1 MQQRNRLQSLHWIVL
16 FAMLFTIGAP
26 AVNPS
31 VQAATPNAPALQ
43 ASAAA
48 PVLLTTMPADGANWD
63 GGPVTFTFDQPMA
76 SAQLSVLPALA
87 GETSVQG
94 DAVVFT
100 PTDAPAAST
109 RYRFSFAEAIA
120 TSGAAVRGVIEIT
133 LQSAGPLGVVST
145 QPSDGA
151 VEVDPNSPITVIF
164 SRPIVPLV
172 GVEEQADLPQ
182 PLNFEPFFEGQ
193 GEWISTSVYQFHPA
207 APLAAATAFNVTVAP
222 LTGVDGSAMSEPTT
236 FSFATTAPIVVSATP
251 GGILVAPDAA
261 VAVTFSQPMDQA
273 STQEAFSLRGQ
284 DMKSREG
291 AFTWDETS
299 TVMTFTPAARLDYGE
314 VYAID
319 IAKTAQ
325 PASQQGVLREAW
337 YSTFTVAPLPAVKS
351 TSILPDAQ
359 GVNPEQELRV
369 AFTAPVSETMLFDAI
384 RIETALTNTQVV
396 SYTYT
401 DLYELT
407 NGAMD
412 QVQTQPPFGYGTHLM
427 LNWYKQP
434 NTTYTVTIGS
444 NVSDFYGNT
453 LSEPYVLS
461 FTTGD
466 FSPIVQIDLD
476 RFTHYSAFTTTI
488 VGVRYRNVDAIDAK
502 LYRLP
507 LVDLFQLAGENSW
520 SVWDNYVVPD
530 QAQNLLWERSYTPE
544 GGDNV
549 IERLGIKLTTVQ
561 SSGGPEA
568 ALPPGVYLLE
578 VRDPTALAREDGSPA
593 VQRSAIIISNNNLTF
608 KRALQ
613 GDSLA
618 WLTDLATGQP
628 VAGAAVT
635 FTRTGPALGEDVT
648 DSNGMALAD
657 LDLTQD
663 DQWKPFFAYT
673 GEPGQPDFAVV
684 SSEWAEGIQP
694 WSFNLDASGI
704 SDPIVMHLYT
714 ERPIYRPGQQ
724 VFWRGIFR
732 MLEDDAWTLP
742 QAGLNAIININD
754 GMGNLIFTGQ
764 APVSQNGT
772 IHGDF
777 MLAPD
782 APTGYYS
789 INVLAPRDSEA
800 YHSASGYFQVA
811 AYRKPEFQ
819 IAVKTNQP
827 EYIQGE
833 TVTATVQAD
842 YFSGGPLAHAP
853 VEWRVAGYSY
863 TFNWA
868 DAPSGRYF
876 SFDPFDPDQPVYN
889 PYDAY
894 QGLVQEGR
902 GVTDAS
908 GAFVIELPADLGGT
922 IASQMWNLDVT
933 ITSPTNQAVYNTTRF
948 PVHRGAYYVGLSPAS
963 YVAEVG
969 SPVQMDVVSVRP
981 DKTMYAGAELEVV
994 VYEYVWSSVYEQAED
1009 GNFYWKSSAERTPV
1023 YTTTVTTDDRGAA
1036 EIQFTPEKGG
1046 QYQVTATGEDTLG
1059 NTIRSA
1065 TFLYAAGAG
1074 EFVSWPRENNDR
1086 IELVADKQLY
1096 APGETAKILV
1106 PNPFSGSVQ
1115 ALVTIE
1121 RSGVLESQVVEFTGS
1136 S

>member
-1 MQQRNRLQSLHWIVL
+1 MQQRNRLLSLHWIVL

-26 AVNPS
+26 AVNPA
-31 VQAATPNAPALQ
+31 VQASTPNAPALQ

-48 PVLLTTMPADGANWD
+48 PVLLATTPASGANWD
-63 GGPVTFTFDQPMA
+63 GDPVTFTFDQAIA
-76 SAQLSVLPALA
+76 SAQLAVLPALA
-87 GETSVQG
+87 GETSVEG
-94 DAVVFT
+94 DAVIFT

-109 RYRFSFAEAIA
+109 RYRFSFAEATA
-120 TSGAAVRGVIEIT
+120 ASGAAVAGVIEIT
-133 LQSAGPLGVVST
+133 LQSIGPLGVVST

-164 SRPIVPLV
+164 SRPVVPLV
-172 GVEEQADLPQ
+172 GVEEQATLPQ
-182 PLNFEPFFEGQ
+182 PLDFDPFFEGQ
-193 GEWISTSVYQFHPA
+193 GQWISTSVYQFQPA
-207 APLAAATAFNVTVAP
+207 VPLAAATTFNVTVAP

-261 VAVTFSQPMDQA
+261 VVVTFSQPMDQA
-273 STQEAFSLRGQ
+273 STQAAFSLRGQ
-284 DMKSREG
+284 NMESLDG
-291 AFTWDETS
+291 AFTWEDAN
-299 TVMTFTPAARLDYGE
+299 TVLTFTPAARLDYGA

-319 IAKTAQ
+319 LAKTAQ
-325 PASQQGVLREAW
+325 PASQQGTLREAW

-359 GVNPEQELRV
+359 GVNPENELRI

-384 RIETALTNTQVV
+384 RIEAVLTNTQVV

-412 QVQTQPPFGYGTHLM
+412 QVQTQPPFGYATHLM

-434 NTTYTVTIGS
+434 NTTYTVTIDS
-444 NVSDFYGNT
+444 NVTDFYGNA
-453 LSEPYVLS
+453 LSEPYVMS

-466 FSPIVQIDLD
+466 FSPVVQIDLD

-530 QAQNLLWERSYTPE
+530 QAQNLIWERNYTPE

-549 IERLGIKLTTVQ
+549 IERLGVKLTAVQ
-561 SSGGPEA
+561 SSGGPEE

-593 VQRSAIIISNNNLTF
+593 VQRAAIIISNYNLTF

-628 VAGAAVT
+628 VGDAPVT
-635 FTRTGPALGEDVT
+635 FTRTGPALGEGVT
-648 DSNGMALAD
+648 DASGMALAD
-657 LDLTQD
+657 LGLTQD
-663 DQWKPFFAYT
+663 EQWKPFFVYT
-673 GEPGQPDFAVV
+673 GAPGQPDFAVV
-684 SSEWAEGIQP
+684 SSEWADGIQP

-732 MLEDDAWTLP
+732 LLEDDAWTLP
-742 QAGLNAIININD
+742 PAGLNAIVNIND

-764 APVSQNGT
+764 VPVSENGT
-772 IHGDF
+772 IHSDF
-777 MLAPD
+777 PLAPD

-789 INVLAPRDSEA
+789 INVLAPRDTEA
-800 YHSASGYFQVA
+800 YHAASGYFQVA

-819 IAVKTNQP
+819 IAVKTGQP

-842 YFSGGPLAHAP
+842 YFSGGALTNAP
-853 VEWRVAGYSY
+853 VEWRVAGYGY

-868 DAPSGRYF
+868 
-876 SFDPFDPDQPVYN
+876 
-889 PYDAY
+889 
-894 QGLVQEGR
+894 
-902 GVTDAS
+902 
-908 GAFVIELPADLGGT
+908 
-922 IASQMWNLDVT
+922 
-933 ITSPTNQAVYNTTRF
+933 
-948 PVHRGAYYVGLSPAS
+948 
-963 YVAEVG
+963 
-969 SPVQMDVVSVRP
+969 
-981 DKTMYAGAELEVV
+981 
-994 VYEYVWSSVYEQAED
+994 
-1009 GNFYWKSSAERTPV
+1009 
-1023 YTTTVTTDDRGAA
+1023 
-1036 EIQFTPEKGG
+1036 
-1046 QYQVTATGEDTLG
+1046 
-1059 NTIRSA
+1059 
-1065 TFLYAAGAG
+1065 
-1074 EFVSWPRENNDR
+1074 
-1086 IELVADKQLY
+1086 
-1096 APGETAKILV
+1096 
-1106 PNPFSGSVQ
+1106 
-1115 ALVTIE
+1115 
-1121 RSGVLESQVVEFTGS
+1121 
-1136 S
+1136 